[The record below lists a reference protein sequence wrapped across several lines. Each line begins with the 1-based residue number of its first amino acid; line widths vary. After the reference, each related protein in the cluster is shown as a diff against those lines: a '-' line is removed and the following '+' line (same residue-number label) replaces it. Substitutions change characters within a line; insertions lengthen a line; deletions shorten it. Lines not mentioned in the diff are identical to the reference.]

1 MESVVLTGATG
12 FIGGF
17 LTKALHD
24 RGFKVYPVVRASSD
38 TSNISYLK
46 SNFVHF
52 DFKNPKQIS
61 EILQA
66 IRPTYFIHNAGL
78 TRSASQMELNTVNA
92 EYLKNILDAISLSGV
107 QLKKFVFVS
116 SLAAFG
122 PAEYSEGGIVTNS
135 SIPHPLTMY
144 GKSKLK
150 AEQYLAEY
158 ADIDYVIIRP
168 TAVYGPRER
177 DLLTVYKVLNK
188 GLEIIIGSKRQLLT
202 FIYVEDLVNI
212 IIKSLHYKNKNRAFF
227 ATDNHTYT
235 ILEYNN
241 FIKKALGK
249 KSVRLVIPFTIFKA
263 IAWLSEK
270 IGKIKGVYPPLNI
283 DKANELAAK
292 SWHCDMQTTTE
303 ELGYCPA
310 INLEQGIKHTIDWCR
325 ENKWI

>member
-1 MESVVLTGATG
+1 MESVILTGATG

-17 LTKALHD
+17 LTRALHD
-24 RGFKVYPVVRASSD
+24 HGFRVYPVVRASSK
-38 TSNISYLK
+38 TSNISYLED
-46 SNFVHF
+46 NFIQF
-52 DFKNPKQIS
+52 DFKDPHQIS
-61 EILQA
+61 KILKEIK
-66 IRPTYFIHNAGL
+66 PNYFIHNAGL
-78 TRSASQMELNTVNA
+78 TRSASPDELYTVNA
-92 EYLKNILDAISLSGV
+92 EYLKNILDAVSLSGV
-107 QLKKFVFVS
+107 ELKKFVFVS

-122 PAEYSEGGIVTNS
+122 PAEYSQGGIVTNS
-135 SIPHPLTMY
+135 SIPHPLTAY

-158 ADIDYVIIRP
+158 VDLDYVIIRP

-177 DLLTVYKVLNK
+177 DLLTVYKMLNK
-188 GLEIIIGSKRQLLT
+188 GLEIIIGSKHQILT

-212 IIKSLHYKNKNRAFF
+212 IIKSLYYQNKNRAFF
-227 ATDNHTYT
+227 ATDNLTYT
-235 ILEYNN
+235 IVEYNN

-249 KSVRLVIPFTIFKA
+249 KCVRLVIPFTIFKV

-292 SWHCDMQTTTE
+292 SWHCDMQTTIE
-303 ELGYCPA
+303 ELGYCPTV
-310 INLEQGIKHTIDWCR
+310 NLERGIKLTIDWCR